1 MSEFD
6 IYGVFVPGLLVFGI
20 LGAIMTA
27 LLRRLLL
34 AAGVYKVIWH
44 PALFDIALF
53 IIAVG
58 AIFIFFNIGTG
69 NVLPILG
76 SI

>member
-20 LGAIMTA
+20 LGAIATA

-34 AAGVYKVIWH
+34 VAGVYRFVWH

-58 AIFIFFNIGTG
+58 AIFIVFNIGNG